1 VTGNNNATPID
12 LEGNGISNPTY
23 DPSLLQFVYGGTGTI
38 KIAGNGAS
46 AAVVYAPNATADFK
60 GNATF
65 YGSVIANQLLDV
77 GNGAIYYDLK
87 LRKKLFTIGNYVLN
101 AFTWNKY

>member
-1 VTGNNNATPID
+1 PVGSPNAGQYGPIILNVAGNNNATPID

-23 DPSLLQFVYGGTGTI
+23 NPGDLQILYAGTGTI
-38 KIAGNGAS
+38 KIAGNGSS

-60 GNATF
+60 GNASC

-77 GNGAIYYDLK
+77 GNRSEERRVGK
-87 LRKKLFTIGNYVLN
+87 E
-101 AFTWNKY
+101 